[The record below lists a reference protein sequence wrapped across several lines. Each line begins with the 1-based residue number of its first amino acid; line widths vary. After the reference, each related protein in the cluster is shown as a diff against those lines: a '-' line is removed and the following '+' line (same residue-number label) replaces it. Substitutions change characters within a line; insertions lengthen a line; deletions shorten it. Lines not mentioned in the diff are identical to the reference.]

1 MFNIFL
7 SQSCVFNECQVQFI
21 FFTSTKCSCSATDV
35 KSDSQARMRNSR
47 GKSLKMGDLDE
58 GNFLDKIF
66 WTLFFFLFSLKL
78 MLLVF
83 GGYFFCSLILHST
96 VTKYTLLLVVI

>member
-21 FFTSTKCSCSATDV
+21 FFTSTKYSCSATDV

-47 GKSLKMGDLDE
+47 GKPLKMGDLDE
-58 GNFLDKIF
+58 GNFLDKNF
-66 WTLFFFLFSLKL
+66 FGLYFFSFFLLSSCCLYSAAIFSAL
-78 MLLVF
+78 
-83 GGYFFCSLILHST
+83 
-96 VTKYTLLLVVI
+96 